1 MKCIK
6 VFFWLAVIAFISG
19 VVVMFSGLINVAATN
34 PHHPVTN
41 FILSTTMDH
50 SVRAH
55 AKGIT
60 APPLD
65 DPRMIMDGFRHYREM
80 CVDCHLAPGIDST
93 EISEGLM
100 PRPPRLQEEVEEWTP
115 EELFWVTKN
124 GVKMTGMP
132 AWGPTHSDARIWAI
146 VAFLE
151 KLPHMTAEQYQEMD
165 RKAGAQE
172 DDEHPHAAREVVHD
186 HDQGSATGNHH
197 DVDVHDPDGGA
208 VSNQPD

>member
-1 MKCIK
+1 
-6 VFFWLAVIAFISG
+6 
-19 VVVMFSGLINVAATN
+19 
-34 PHHPVTN
+34 
-41 FILSTTMDH
+41 MDH

-100 PRPPRLQEEVEEWTP
+100 PRPPRLQQEVEEWTP

-124 GVKMTGMP
+124 GVKLTGMP
-132 AWGPTHSDARIWAI
+132 AWGPTHSDARMWAI

-151 KLPHMTAEQYQEMD
+151 KLPHLTAEQYQEMD
-165 RKAGAQE
+165 RTAGAQE
-172 DDEHPHAAREVVHD
+172 DDRHHHAAQEVVHD
-186 HDQGSATGNHH
+186 HDQGSAAGNHH